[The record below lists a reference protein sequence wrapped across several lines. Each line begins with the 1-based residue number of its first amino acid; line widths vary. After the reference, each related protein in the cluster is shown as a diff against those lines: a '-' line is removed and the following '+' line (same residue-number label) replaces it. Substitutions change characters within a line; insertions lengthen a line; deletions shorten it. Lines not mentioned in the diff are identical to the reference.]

1 MTTAA
6 QSPRAVTVRAADY
19 LAGELARA
27 GVTHMFGVG
36 GANIEDLYD
45 AVHRGGT
52 VRGVVAKHEFS
63 AVTMADGY
71 ARTTGRLGVVA
82 ATSGGGAMNLVPGLA
97 EAYASRVPLLALVG
111 QPPTA
116 QEGRGAFQD
125 TSGKGDSFDAGEVFT
140 PISRFCDKVADADAL
155 VELLRRAIEAAQAEP
170 RGPAVLLLPKDVQQ
184 ALLPWPGHEPDAT
197 ASTASADS
205 TASSASRAST
215 APATSTAL
223 MAPTASTAS
232 TGSTA
237 SPVPTASTTPLD
249 PAALA
254 AASDILRGADTV
266 LVIAGEGVAAA
277 DARPEL
283 AALARGLGAW
293 VAVTPDAKDVF
304 DNRDPRFAGVAG
316 VMGHA
321 NVEDCLRRADVCLLV
336 GTRLPLLARGGLE
349 EALAATD
356 VVCLDAET
364 PFVAATALGGH
375 LRDALRAV
383 TGRLGSAPRACPP
396 HAGPLP
402 APLPVPGP
410 DSPDTDTAMD
420 GDSET
425 DTDTDA
431 DAGASTIPF
440 PRALAAVEAALPEDA
455 HVFVDAGNTGAS
467 AVHLLPAP
475 RHGRFV
481 VALGMG
487 GMGYTFG
494 AGIGAALATGR
505 RTYVLAGDGAFFMHG
520 AEVHTAVE
528 HSAPVTFVVF
538 NNNAHAMCVLRE
550 EFLQGGVRD
559 DDLFRRTDIAAGMTA
574 AFPSLDV
581 TGAENATQLR
591 EALLRANTGVGPAF
605 VALDCDPREVPPFLP
620 FQPFTEA
627 PGSAGRARRAEQAD
641 NRAEPA
647 DNRAEQ
653 AETRAE
659 QADKEE
665 TSDERRVVHVG

>member
-1 MTTAA
+1 MTPAA
-6 QSPRAVTVRAADY
+6 DVPEAGTVRMVDH

-45 AVHRGGT
+45 AVHRGGV

-71 ARTTGRLGVVA
+71 ARTTQRLGVVA

-111 QPPTA
+111 QPPTV
-116 QEGRGAFQD
+116 QEGGGAFQD
-125 TSGKGDSFDAGEVFT
+125 TSGKGGSFDAADVFS
-140 PISRFCDKVADADAL
+140 PISRFCARVEDPDSIG
-155 VELLRRAIEAAQAEP
+155 ELLARAMAAARTEP

-184 ALLPWPGHEPDAT
+184 ARIALPGQDDP
-197 ASTASADS
+197 
-205 TASSASRAST
+205 
-215 APATSTAL
+215 APAPAPAPAEATSTGA
-223 MAPTASTAS
+223 APAEA
-232 TGSTA
+232 
-237 SPVPTASTTPLD
+237 VPTAAAPAEAAPPLSAPS
-249 PAALA
+249 PATVAEVT
-254 AASDILRGADTV
+254 DILRGASTV

-277 DARPEL
+277 DARAEL
-283 AALARGLGAW
+283 SRLARHLGAW

-321 NVEDCLRRADVCLLV
+321 NVEHCLRRADVCLLV

-349 EALAATD
+349 RALATTD
-356 VVCLDAET
+356 VVCLDSEA
-364 PFVAATALGGH
+364 PFVPGTALVGD

-383 TGRLGSAPRACPP
+383 TEGLAASPRPCPRHP
-396 HAGPLP
+396 GPLP
-402 APLPVPGP
+402 APAAGLDFPAGHGRIVPF
-410 DSPDTDTAMD
+410 SQ
-420 GDSET
+420 
-425 DTDTDA
+425 
-431 DAGASTIPF
+431 
-440 PRALAAVEAALPEDA
+440 ALAAVEAALPEDA

-538 NNNAHAMCVLRE
+538 NNNAHAMCALRE
-550 EFLQGGVRD
+550 EFLQGAVRD
-559 DDLFRRTDIAAGMTA
+559 DDVFGETDIAAGVAA

-581 TGAENATQLR
+581 TGAGSAAHLR
-591 EALLRANTGVGPAF
+591 EALLRGNRGAGPAF
-605 VALDCDPREVPPFLP
+605 VALDCDPKEIPPFLP
-620 FQPFTEA
+620 FQPFA
-627 PGSAGRARRAEQAD
+627 RATGHADRAEHADTKEQAD
-641 NRAEPA
+641 
-647 DNRAEQ
+647 
-653 AETRAE
+653 
-659 QADKEE
+659 
-665 TSDERRVVHVG
+665 ERRIVRAG

>member
-1 MTTAA
+1 MTTGTQTPGAE
-6 QSPRAVTVRAADY
+6 TVRVADY
-19 LAGELARA
+19 LAGELAGA
-27 GVTHMFGVG
+27 GVTHVFGVG

-71 ARTTGRLGVVA
+71 ARTTRGLGVVA

-111 QPPTA
+111 QPPTV
-116 QEGRGAFQD
+116 QEGHGAFQD
-125 TSGKGDSFDAGEVFT
+125 TSGKGDSFDAGEVFA
-140 PISRFCDKVADADAL
+140 PISRFCARVEDADSL
-155 VELLRRAIEAAQAEP
+155 VELLPRAMAAARTEP

-184 ALLPWPGHEPDAT
+184 ARIRLSGRDPVPAPVVPAQ
-197 ASTASADS
+197 A
-205 TASSASRAST
+205 ASSPAAPSSDVVIPPT
-215 APATSTAL
+215 APADSS
-223 MAPTASTAS
+223 APA
-232 TGSTA
+232 
-237 SPVPTASTTPLD
+237 VRLD
-249 PAALA
+249 DAAVTEV
-254 AASDILRGADTV
+254 SDVLRGADTV

-277 DARPEL
+277 DARAELSEL
-283 AALARGLGAW
+283 ARNLGAW

-321 NVEDCLRRADVCLLV
+321 NVEHCLRRADVCLLV

-349 EALAATD
+349 RALAATE
-356 VVCLDAET
+356 VVCLDPER
-364 PFVAATALGGH
+364 PYVPGTALGGD

-383 TGRLGSAPRACPP
+383 TGRLPSDPRACPRHP
-396 HAGPLP
+396 GPRP
-402 APLPVPGP
+402 APTEGP
-410 DSPDTDTAMD
+410 DSPAVRGRTV
-420 GDSET
+420 SY
-425 DTDTDA
+425 
-431 DAGASTIPF
+431 PQ
-440 PRALAAVEAALPEDA
+440 ALAAVEAALPEDA

-550 EFLQGGVRD
+550 EFLQGGVRG
-559 DDLFRRTDIAAGMTA
+559 DDLFGRTDIAAGMAA

-581 TGAENATQLR
+581 TGAEDAAQLR
-591 EALLRANTGVGPAF
+591 EALLRGNTGGGPAF

-620 FQPFTEA
+620 FQSFAEA
-627 PGSAGRARRAEQAD
+627 GGRAERADRAD
-641 NRAEPA
+641 N
-647 DNRAEQ
+647 
-653 AETRAE
+653 
-659 QADKEE
+659 KES
-665 TSDERRVVHVG
+665 SDERRVVHVG

>member
-6 QSPRAVTVRAADY
+6 DGPEAGTVRMADY
-19 LAGELARA
+19 LADELARA

-71 ARTTGRLGVVA
+71 ARTTRRLGVVA

-116 QEGRGAFQD
+116 QEGQGAFQD

-140 PISRFCDKVADADAL
+140 PISRFCARVQDADSL
-155 VELLRRAIEAAQAEP
+155 VELLPRAMAAARTEP
-170 RGPAVLLLPKDVQQ
+170 CGPAVLLLPKDVQQ
-184 ALLPWPGHEPDAT
+184 ARIRLPGGGH
-197 ASTASADS
+197 
-205 TASSASRAST
+205 
-215 APATSTAL
+215 
-223 MAPTASTAS
+223 
-232 TGSTA
+232 G
-237 SPVPTASTTPLD
+237 PVPTGVIPAGGATTPAGLRESALSPSDTGIPGPTALPAPIAPTVPSTRTAPVAQLD
-249 PAALA
+249 KAALA
-254 AASDILRGADTV
+254 EVSDILRGADTV

-277 DARPEL
+277 DARAEL
-283 AALARGLGAW
+283 SRLARDLGAW

-321 NVEDCLRRADVCLLV
+321 NVEHCLRRADVCLLV

-349 EALAATD
+349 RALAATD
-356 VVCLDAET
+356 VVCLDSEK
-364 PFVAATALGGH
+364 PFVAGTALVGD
-375 LRDALRAV
+375 LREALRAV
-383 TGRLGSAPRACPP
+383 TGRIASGPRACPRHP
-396 HAGPLP
+396 GPVPTPVAGPEAP
-402 APLPVPGP
+402 AGPGRIVPY
-410 DSPDTDTAMD
+410 SQ
-420 GDSET
+420 
-425 DTDTDA
+425 
-431 DAGASTIPF
+431 
-440 PRALAAVEAALPEDA
+440 ALAAVEAALPEDA

-538 NNNAHAMCVLRE
+538 NNNAHAMCALRE
-550 EFLQGGVRD
+550 EFLQGGVRGD
-559 DDLFRRTDIAAGMTA
+559 DVFGRTDIAAGVAA

-581 TGAENATQLR
+581 TGAESAAHLR
-591 EALLRANTGVGPAF
+591 EALLRGNTGAGPAF
-605 VALDCDPREVPPFLP
+605 VALDCDPKEIPPFLP
-620 FQPFTEA
+620 FQPFAEA
-627 PGSAGRARRAEQAD
+627 TGDADRAEHTD
-641 NRAEPA
+641 N
-647 DNRAEQ
+647 
-653 AETRAE
+653 
-659 QADKEE
+659 KENA
-665 TSDERRVVHVG
+665 DERRVVRAG

>member
-1 MTTAA
+1 MTDVADVPE
-6 QSPRAVTVRAADY
+6 SGTVRVVDHLAAE
-19 LAGELARA
+19 LAGA
-27 GVTHMFGVG
+27 GVTHVFGVG

-45 AVHRGGT
+45 AVHRCGT
-52 VRGVVAKHEFS
+52 VQGVVAKHEFS
-63 AVTMADGY
+63 AVTMADGS

-111 QPPTA
+111 QPPTV

-125 TSGKGDSFDAGEVFT
+125 TSGKGDSFDAARVFT
-140 PISRFCDKVADADAL
+140 PISRYCARVEDARSL
-155 VELLRRAIEAAQAEP
+155 VELLPRAIAAALTEP

-184 ALLPWPGHEPDAT
+184 ARIRLPGPD
-197 ASTASADS
+197 
-205 TASSASRAST
+205 
-215 APATSTAL
+215 PA
-223 MAPTASTAS
+223 
-232 TGSTA
+232 
-237 SPVPTASTTPLD
+237 PVPAVPATPLD
-249 PAALA
+249 TVALTEV
-254 AASDILRGADTV
+254 SDVLRGADTV

-277 DARPEL
+277 DARAEL
-283 AALARGLGAW
+283 AELARRLGAW

-304 DNRDPRFAGVAG
+304 DNHHPQFAGVAG

-321 NVEDCLRRADVCLLV
+321 NVETCLRRADVCLLV

-349 EALAATD
+349 RALAATD
-356 VVCLDAET
+356 VVCLDSEE
-364 PFVAATALGGH
+364 PFVAATALVGE

-383 TGRLGSAPRACPP
+383 TGRLAPTPRACPP
-396 HAGPLP
+396 HPGPVP
-402 APLPVPGP
+402 APTPDP
-410 DSPDTDTAMD
+410 DSPAVHGRTLPYA
-420 GDSET
+420 E
-425 DTDTDA
+425 
-431 DAGASTIPF
+431 
-440 PRALAAVEAALPEDA
+440 ALAAVEAALPEDA

-528 HSAPVTFVVF
+528 LSAPVTFVVF

-550 EFLQGGVRD
+550 EFLQGGVRG
-559 DDLFRRTDIAAGMTA
+559 DDLFGRTDIAAGVAA

-581 TGAENATQLR
+581 TGAASAAGLR
-591 EALLRANTGVGPAF
+591 EALLRGNEGGGPAF
-605 VALDCDPREVPPFLP
+605 VALDCDPREIPPFLP

-627 PGSAGRARRAEQAD
+627 TGAAGRTGRDTDRATGAAD
-641 NRAEPA
+641 RPEAGDRGDHP
-647 DNRAEQ
+647 DS
-653 AETRAE
+653 
-659 QADKEE
+659 KENA
-665 TSDERRVVHVG
+665 DERRVVHAG

>member
-1 MTTAA
+1 MTSTSTSDVPEAE
-6 QSPRAVTVRAADY
+6 TVRMVDH

-71 ARTTGRLGVVA
+71 ARTTGRLGVVV

-111 QPPTA
+111 QPPTE
-116 QEGRGAFQD
+116 QDGNGSFQD
-125 TSGKGDSFDAGEVFT
+125 TSGRGGSFDAAEVFA
-140 PISRFCDKVADADAL
+140 PISRFCARVEDADSL
-155 VELLRRAIEAAQAEP
+155 VELLPRAMAAAQAEP
-170 RGPAVLLLPKDVQQ
+170 RGPAVLLLPKDAQQ
-184 ALLPWPGHEPDAT
+184 ARIRLPFHDRAPTTGPSLVSPDTPSPG
-197 ASTASADS
+197 
-205 TASSASRAST
+205 
-215 APATSTAL
+215 APAPAI
-223 MAPTASTAS
+223 PTAS
-232 TGSTA
+232 
-237 SPVPTASTTPLD
+237 PPRLD
-249 PAALA
+249 SAALA
-254 AASDILRGADTV
+254 KVSDVLRTAGTV
-266 LVIAGEGVAAA
+266 LVIAGEDVAATDTRA
-277 DARPEL
+277 EL
-283 AALARGLGAW
+283 AELARNLGAW

-336 GTRLPLLARGGLE
+336 GTRLPLMARGGLDR
-349 EALAATD
+349 ALAATD
-356 VVCLDAET
+356 VVHLGPE
-364 PFVAATALGGH
+364 PSFVSSTELVGD

-383 TGRLGSAPRACPP
+383 NGTLPSRPHACPR
-396 HAGPLP
+396 HSGPRP
-402 APLPVPGP
+402 TPTADPG
-410 DSPDTDTAMD
+410 SPTARGRTM
-420 GDSET
+420 SY
-425 DTDTDA
+425 A
-431 DAGASTIPF
+431 
-440 PRALAAVEAALPEDA
+440 RAVAAVETALPEDA

-528 HSAPVTFVVF
+528 HEAPVTFVIF
-538 NNNAHAMCVLRE
+538 NNNAHAMCALRE
-550 EFLQGGVRD
+550 DFLQGGVRS
-559 DDLFRRTDIAAGMTA
+559 DDLFGRTDIAAGVAA

-581 TGAENATQLR
+581 TDAENADQLCG
-591 EALLRANTGVGPAF
+591 ALLRANSSGGPAF
-605 VALDCDPREVPPFLP
+605 VALDCDPKEIPPFLP
-620 FQPFTEA
+620 FQPFAEDT
-627 PGSAGRARRAEQAD
+627 GRTGHAD
-641 NRAEPA
+641 H
-647 DNRAEQ
+647 
-653 AETRAE
+653 
-659 QADKEE
+659 KEN
-665 TSDERRVVHVG
+665 SDERRVVTAG

>member
-1 MTTAA
+1 MTPAA
-6 QSPRAVTVRAADY
+6 DVPEAGTVRMVDH

-45 AVHRGGT
+45 AVHRGGV

-71 ARTTGRLGVVA
+71 ARTTQRLGVVA

-111 QPPTA
+111 QPPTV
-116 QEGRGAFQD
+116 QEGEGAFQD
-125 TSGKGDSFDAGEVFT
+125 TSGKGGSFDAADVFS
-140 PISRFCDKVADADAL
+140 PISRFCARVEDPDSIG
-155 VELLRRAIEAAQAEP
+155 ELLARAMAAARTEP

-184 ALLPWPGHEPDAT
+184 ARIALPGQDDPVPAEAE
-197 ASTASADS
+197 
-205 TASSASRAST
+205 
-215 APATSTAL
+215 APVPAEATSTGA
-223 MAPTASTAS
+223 APAEA
-232 TGSTA
+232 
-237 SPVPTASTTPLD
+237 VPTAAAPAEAAPPPPAPS
-249 PAALA
+249 PAAVA
-254 AASDILRGADTV
+254 EVTDILRGASTV

-277 DARPEL
+277 DARAEL
-283 AALARGLGAW
+283 SRLARHLGAW

-321 NVEDCLRRADVCLLV
+321 NVEHCLRRADVCLLV

-349 EALAATD
+349 RALATTD
-356 VVCLDAET
+356 VVCLDSEA
-364 PFVAATALGGH
+364 PFVPGTALVGD

-383 TGRLGSAPRACPP
+383 TEGLASSPRPCPRHP
-396 HAGPLP
+396 GPLP
-402 APLPVPGP
+402 APAAGLDFPAVHGRIVPF
-410 DSPDTDTAMD
+410 SQ
-420 GDSET
+420 
-425 DTDTDA
+425 
-431 DAGASTIPF
+431 
-440 PRALAAVEAALPEDA
+440 ALAAVEAALPEDA

-538 NNNAHAMCVLRE
+538 NNNAHAMCALRE
-550 EFLQGGVRD
+550 EFLQGAVRD
-559 DDLFRRTDIAAGMTA
+559 DDVFGETDIAAGVAA

-581 TGAENATQLR
+581 TGAGSAAHLR
-591 EALLRANTGVGPAF
+591 EALLRGNTGAGPAF
-605 VALDCDPREVPPFLP
+605 VALDCDPKEIPPFLP
-620 FQPFTEA
+620 FQPFA
-627 PGSAGRARRAEQAD
+627 RATGHADRAEHADTKEQAD
-641 NRAEPA
+641 
-647 DNRAEQ
+647 
-653 AETRAE
+653 
-659 QADKEE
+659 
-665 TSDERRVVHVG
+665 ERRIVRAG